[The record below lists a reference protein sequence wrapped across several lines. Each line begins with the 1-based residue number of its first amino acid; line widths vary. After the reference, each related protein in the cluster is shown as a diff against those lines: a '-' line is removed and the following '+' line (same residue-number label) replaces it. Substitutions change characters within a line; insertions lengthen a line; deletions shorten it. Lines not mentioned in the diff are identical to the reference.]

1 MRVIVETENE
11 KKQFFSMKEAMKHYE
26 YKSYKKFA
34 EEMKIKRIYEKGHWE
49 TVELDFL
56 KMITVRKYAFAD

>member
-1 MRVIVETENE
+1 MRVIVEANNE

-34 EEMKIKRIYEKGHWE
+34 EEMKFKRVYDAGHWD

-56 KMITVRKYAFAD
+56 KMITVRKYRFTD

>member
-1 MRVIVETENE
+1 MRVIVEANNE

-34 EEMKIKRIYEKGHWE
+34 QEMTFKRIYEKGHWD